1 MTEAFGENG
10 KIVIQAEPK
19 TPLREYN
26 KDGYRLDHYHFFMDR
41 FRPAFRAELEA
52 FFDAVSNG
60 KPPTPGPNDALE
72 SLKIALAATRS
83 LKEGRSVKL
92 TEI

>member
-1 MTEAFGENG
+1 MA
-10 KIVIQAEPK
+10 KHPA
-19 TPLREYN
+19 
-26 KDGYRLDHYHFFMDR
+26 LDPD
-41 FRPAFRAELEA
+41 
-52 FFDAVSNG
+52 DAV
-60 KPPTPGPNDALE
+60 E